1 MKVGIVI
8 GVVAC
13 LILGAGWAGA
23 ASVDKQVPYQKRL
36 TSSPGSGAVSC
47 TFNLYDAETGGNL
60 VWTETKTISM
70 TDSTRLIAT
79 NLGDTVAFATVPVD
93 FSQQLW
99 VQVDVGGSA
108 VGSRDKLPVVP
119 YALWS
124 QIDSATV
131 QSRVSGACGPGSA
144 IGSINEDGTV
154 ACQSMGSGTVTSV
167 ATGSGLSGGPITSSG
182 TISIAQGGVTNSM
195 LASPSLTVTAG
206 TGLTGGG
213 AVSLG
218 GSTTLGLA
226 TTSVTAGS
234 YTRANI
240 TVDSRGRITSASNG
254 SSVDLGTEAGGTLP
268 IANGGTGG
276 ASASAAL
283 SNLGGVSK
291 TGDAMT
297 GDLSLPSL
305 TMTGNLTLPATTATL
320 GIIKS
325 GSKTLLHT
333 YGTYNFFG
341 GINAGNLTMT
351 GYCNTASGF
360 MALHSN
366 TTGTYNTASGYLA
379 LYSNTTG
386 GWNTASGSKALY
398 SNTEGI
404 DNTASG
410 YQALY
415 SNTTGD
421 SNTAS
426 GSNALHSNTTGDSNT
441 ASGYS
446 ALVKN
451 TTGSNNTASGYQA
464 LYSNTTGGWNTAS
477 GSKVL
482 NSNTE
487 GIDNTASGYQALYY
501 NTTGG
506 NNTASGSNAL
516 AKNTTGSNNTAIGN
530 KAGNTWLTGSYNTFL
545 GADTDA
551 LVDGLTNATAIG
563 YGATATLPNSVRI
576 GNASVVSIG
585 GQVGWSNLSDIR
597 SKEDIEDIGYGLDFI
612 KALRPVQ
619 FRMKTGDGRTDFG
632 FIAQDIEGLLG
643 DGYSI
648 LGIGGD
654 AERTLSLR
662 YTDFISPMVKAMQEQ
677 QEIIEKQQVDI
688 EAQRQENVAQR
699 QKIEAQDRR
708 IELQS
713 QQIESLEARLARL
726 EALAG
731 AR

>member
-1 MKVGIVI
+1 MKAGIVI

-47 TFNLYDAETGGNL
+47 TFSLYDAETGGNL
-60 VWTETKTISM
+60 IWTETKTISM

-99 VQVDVGGSA
+99 VQADVGGSA

-131 QSRVSGACGPGSA
+131 QSRVSGACGSGSA

-226 TTSVTAGS
+226 TTGVTAGS

-240 TVDSRGRITSASNG
+240 TVDSQGRLTSASNG

-297 GDLSLPSL
+297 GNLSLPSL
-305 TMTGNLTLPATTATL
+305 TMTGNLTLPVTTATL

-325 GSKTLLHT
+325 GSSTLLHT
-333 YGTYNFFG
+333 YGGYNFFAG
-341 GINAGNLTMT
+341 TNAGNLTM
-351 GYCNTASGF
+351 
-360 MALHSN
+360 
-366 TTGTYNTASGYLA
+366 TGTYNTASGYYALYSNTTGNNNTASGFLA

-386 GWNTASGSKALY
+386 GYNTASGSYALY
-398 SNTEGI
+398 NNTTGN
-404 DNTASG
+404 DNTA
-410 YQALY
+410 
-415 SNTTGD
+415 N
-421 SNTAS
+421 
-426 GSNALHSNTTGDSNT
+426 
-441 ASGYS
+441 
-446 ALVKN
+446 
-451 TTGSNNTASGYQA
+451 GYQA
-464 LYSNTTGGWNTAS
+464 LYSNTTGGYNTAS
-477 GSKVL
+477 GYL
-482 NSNTE
+482 TLYSNTT
-487 GIDNTASGYQALYY
+487 GSYNTASGYQALASNATGYQNTASGY
-501 NTTGG
+501 LTLYSNTTGG
-506 NNTASGSNAL
+506 YNTASGYQALVSNTTGTGNTASGYQAL
-516 AKNTTGSNNTAIGN
+516 ISNTTGTGNTAIGINAGESNTTGSSNT
-530 KAGNTWLTGSYNTFL
+530 LL
-545 GADTDA
+545 GAHSNVSA
-551 LVDGLTNATAIG
+551 GGLFNATAIG
-563 YGATATLPNSVRI
+563 YYATVSESNRVRI
-576 GNASVVSIG
+576 GNTAITQIG
-585 GQVGWSNLSDIR
+585 GQVAWSNLSDIR

-677 QEIIEKQQVDI
+677 QEIIE
-688 EAQRQENVAQR
+688 R
-699 QKIEAQDRR
+699 QK
-708 IELQS
+708 
-713 QQIESLEARLARL
+713 QQIETLEARLARL
-726 EALAG
+726 EGLVG